1 MVLWQRIICV
11 WMTVIIG
18 LLFVGQDAERSLAA
32 NRQQAITTTTEQTV
46 AFQSGTVTLSGTLIM
61 PTTAGPHPAV
71 MIVHGARPNERG
83 PYRRFATEIFAQHGI
98 AALIYDKRGYGQSSG
113 DAATTS
119 LYDLAEDVSAGVHY
133 LQNRPDI
140 DHTRIGLQG
149 DSQAGWIMPIAATGT
164 SDIAFVVMV
173 AASAVS
179 PAQQEAFS
187 IENKLHSAGLSE
199 RAVDTGR
206 KARKLMD
213 DYAYAVYQQ
222 RLPATEALQEVIALR
237 TDHNPIPLL
246 EQLTQPVLIILG
258 EADPFVPT
266 EYSALL
272 FDTSLRKA
280 GNRDYTII
288 VYPKANHGIQVPTTN
303 AQGETTLAYVDG
315 YHDTIM
321 NWVVAH
327 VSGDAP
333 PGNVVQGT
341 TTDESVAFSE
351 SGVYGKLPWYGTATI
366 QLMLIGIFALVFG
379 SAVPGLAF
387 GLRGARQAQRY
398 QMPLTNTGA
407 RRARRVGVASSATNL
422 IVLAGVVALIAV
434 LLLSDDEIVL
444 PALFQVLPVVSL
456 IACLLAI
463 IMSGFALLAWKRSY
477 WSLAGRVYY
486 SMIALVALLFVPFLS
501 YWNMLWL
508 WL

>member
-1 MVLWQRIICV
+1 
-11 WMTVIIG
+11 MTVIIG
-18 LLFVGQDAERSLAA
+18 LLFVSRDTEHSLAA
-32 NRQQAITTTTEQTV
+32 NRQQTIPTTEETI
-46 AFQSGTVTLSGTLIM
+46 AFQSGAVTLSGTLIM

-71 MIVHGARPNERG
+71 IIVHGARPNERG
-83 PYRRFATEIFAQHGI
+83 SYRRFATEIFAQHGI

-140 DHTRIGLQG
+140 DPTCIGLQG
-149 DSQAGWIMPIAATGT
+149 DSQAGWIMPIAAAGI

-179 PAQQEAFS
+179 PAQQEVFS

-199 RAVDTGR
+199 RTVDAGR
-206 KARKLMD
+206 KSRKLMD
-213 DYAYAVYQQ
+213 DYAYAVNHK
-222 RLPATEALQEVIALR
+222 RLPAIAALQEVIALR
-237 TDHNPIPLL
+237 TDHDPIPLL

-280 GNRDYTII
+280 GNRDYRII

-303 AQGETTLAYVDG
+303 AKGEMTLTYVAG
-315 YHDTIM
+315 YHDTII

-327 VSGDAP
+327 VSGDASAD
-333 PGNVVQGT
+333 NEVQGT
-341 TTDESVAFSE
+341 TTDESAAFSE

-366 QLMLIGIFALVFG
+366 QLMLIAIFALVFG
-379 SAVPGLAF
+379 SAVPVLAF
-387 GLRGARQAQRY
+387 GLRGVRQAPHN
-398 QMPLTNTGA
+398 QMPPTLTGA
-407 RRARRVGVASSATNL
+407 GRAHRVGAASSAINL

-434 LLLSDDEIVL
+434 LLLSEDDIVI
-444 PALFQVLPVVSL
+444 PALFQVLPLLSL

-463 IMSGFALLAWKRSY
+463 ITSGFALLAWKRSY

-486 SMIALVALLFVPFLS
+486 SIIAVSELLFVQFLS
-501 YWNMLWL
+501 YWNILGFQL
-508 WL
+508 